1 MTVQITGDIE
11 KNVVGIESE
20 PSTKEIDTV
29 WPIQA
34 IFAAATWLTVFW
46 VGFLGWLVIH
56 LVWYV
61 EGLLI
66 QY

>member
-1 MTVQITGDIE
+1 MIVQITGDIE

-46 VGFLGWLVIH
+46 VGFLG
-56 LVWYV
+56 
-61 EGLLI
+61 G
-66 QY
+66 